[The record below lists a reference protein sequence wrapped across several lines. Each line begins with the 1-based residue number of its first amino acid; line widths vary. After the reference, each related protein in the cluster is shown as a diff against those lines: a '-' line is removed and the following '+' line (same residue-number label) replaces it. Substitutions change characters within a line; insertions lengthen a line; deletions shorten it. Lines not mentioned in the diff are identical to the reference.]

1 MNLRPF
7 LLVAGMTIVGML
19 LASAVAW
26 ASLPAD
32 AEIPI
37 HWNISGQVDGTTSK
51 AVGLLLTPALAVGM
65 TALLAVVPFLDP
77 RREHMRQSMRTY
89 TIVSSSV
96 IVFIGL
102 VHLAIVWAALG
113 NQLDIARLMGVGA
126 AAMFAVIGLV
136 IGNTRSNWFL
146 GVRTPWTLSSERSWE
161 RTHRLAGRLFLAAAA
176 VMLIASAVGTPELV
190 FYAVIGSVLLVTV
203 IVVVY
208 SYLVWRDDPDREG
221 VHA

>member
-1 MNLRPF
+1 MSVRPF
-7 LLVAGMTIVGML
+7 VLIGIATIVVML
-19 LASAVAW
+19 VASAVAW
-26 ASLPAD
+26 VSLPDD

-37 HWNISGQVDGTTSK
+37 HWNIGGEVDGTASK
-51 AVGLLLTPALAVGM
+51 AVGLLLTPAIAIGM

-77 RREHMRQSMRTY
+77 RREHMRQSLRSY

-113 NQLDIARLMGVGA
+113 NQLDIARLMGIGA
-126 AAMFAVIGLV
+126 VALFGVIGLV

-161 RTHRLAGRLFLAAAA
+161 RTHRLAGRLFLASAAI
-176 VMLIASAVGTPELV
+176 MLVASVVGTPELV
-190 FYAVIGSVLLVTV
+190 FFAVIGSVLLVTV
-203 IVVVY
+203 VVVVY
-208 SYLVWRDDPDREG
+208 SYMVWREDPDREG
-221 VHA
+221 VHT

>member
-7 LLVAGMTIVGML
+7 LLVAGITIVGML
-19 LASAVAW
+19 IASAVAW
-26 ASLPAD
+26 ASIPSD

-37 HWNISGQVDGTTSK
+37 HWNISGEVDGTASK
-51 AVGLLLTPALAVGM
+51 AVGLLMTPALAIGM
-65 TALLAVVPFLDP
+65 TALLAAVPFLDP

-89 TIVSSSV
+89 TIVCSSV

-102 VHLAIVWAALG
+102 VHLAVVWAALG
-113 NQLDIARLMGVGA
+113 NQLDIARLIGIGA
-126 AAMFAVIGLV
+126 AAMFGVIGLV

-161 RTHRLAGRLFLAAAA
+161 RTHRLAGRLFLASAAI
-176 VMLIASAVGTPELV
+176 MLVAGVIGTPALV
-190 FYAVIGSVLLVTV
+190 FTAVIGSVLLVTV
-203 IVVVY
+203 IAVVY